1 MYPINTM
8 CLGMNVLNSIYP
20 MCQCMNVS
28 YISNVSMYE
37 RILCILCVI
46 GMNVSYKYPMCL
58 GMNVFY
64 ISYVYRY
71 ACILC
76 V

>member
-1 MYPINTM
+1 
-8 CLGMNVLNSIYP
+8 

-37 RILCILCVI
+37 CILCILCVI

-64 ISYVYRY
+64 ISYVYRCLY
-71 ACILC
+71 PMCLGNRYECILYILR